1 MESWYIISQTRYSEN
16 TPEYGHGE
24 WPTITDKV
32 TLRVKADTKRKA
44 QNLAKKISP
53 NRYTFGGMFGNQ
65 VLTTNEVKERPWID
79 LNGLTLEVEA

>member
-1 MESWYIISQTRYSEN
+1 MTTWYIISQTRYSEN

-53 NRYTFGGMFGNQ
+53 NKYIFSGILANQ
-65 VLTTNEVKERPWID
+65 VFTTSEVQDRPWID
-79 LNGLTLEVEA
+79 LNGITL